1 MGAHKNRLIE
11 RVLLSTH
18 NIYFC
23 RSFHRHPYI
32 VCVSCKGSGET
43 CRCTG
48 LSASSLLI
56 PGKRNKS
63 SCADTFYFRPPNVP
77 WLYYFSAAG
86 EKLSGDDI
94 LRDTYLQTRY
104 TFDPRSNLEYRVARY
119 SLDGSY
125 LGIDNVFNGRLQLC
139 ADSSPRLN
147 AAYVFGT
154 TYSQSVRLLI

>member
-1 MGAHKNRLIE
+1 MFWLKNKNRKTWYALLTKALLTKAH
-11 RVLLSTH
+11 VLA
-18 NIYFC
+18 F
-23 RSFHRHPYI
+23 
-32 VCVSCKGSGET
+32 
-43 CRCTG
+43 
-48 LSASSLLI
+48 
-56 PGKRNKS
+56 
-63 SCADTFYFRPPNVP
+63 FYFRPPNVP

-86 EKLSGDDI
+86 EKLSGDDV

-154 TYSQSVRLLI
+154 TYSQSVRLFEPGHMISNNVAF

>member
-1 MGAHKNRLIE
+1 MRL
-11 RVLLSTH
+11 
-18 NIYFC
+18 
-23 RSFHRHPYI
+23 
-32 VCVSCKGSGET
+32 
-43 CRCTG
+43 
-48 LSASSLLI
+48 
-56 PGKRNKS
+56 
-63 SCADTFYFRPPNVP
+63 ADTQACQSFPCSPLGQVPKAHVLGLYFRPPNVP

-86 EKLSGDDI
+86 EKLSGDDV

-154 TYSQSVRLLI
+154 TYSQSVRLFIKISLACTEIHLFIEPV